1 MRYMDKSETLSVF
14 LMVVLLAFAVVLV
27 DERLLRTA
35 IAVLPALML
44 AQKALAVGSPNQA
57 APVED
62 GGDRRQDEEVRRHI
76 EQLLKHFRE
85 FYTTCHLMG
94 AKVLTVEAAEER
106 ANSLERDLNR
116 LLAEVTEVARA
127 RGAAGESAS

>member
-1 MRYMDKSETLSVF
+1 MDKSETVSVF

-44 AQKALAVGSPNQA
+44 AQKALNAG
-57 APVED
+57 APVAPPTSFDPEE
-62 GGDRRQDEEVRRHI
+62 RRQDEEVRQYI

-106 ANSLERDLNR
+106 ANNLERDLNR
-116 LLAEVTEVARA
+116 LLAQVTETARA
-127 RGAAGESAS
+127 RGASGEAAPS